1 MGAQAAIAELGLSLK
16 RVSLAFLAALLIG
29 AAPAR
34 PAEDLHAA
42 DRIRGHVEFLASDLL
57 EGRDTGSRGHL
68 IAANYVASEFR
79 QLGLKPGG
87 ANGSY
92 FLDVP
97 FRRATLAA
105 PPTISVTINGRTT
118 KLVVGKDAAVRPN
131 VTRREIALNVPL
143 VFVGHGVRDAR
154 LGIDDYSGLDVRG
167 KIVVALA
174 DSVPG
179 VPSEISAHLRSMQV
193 ETAGA
198 QGAIG
203 FIEINDAVTAGSQVQ
218 RFGSRPVVDWIDAAG
233 RTSRGGAA
241 QALVALSSEWLDRL
255 FDRAPR
261 QLKAIRADVA
271 AGKKVRGFQLPAT
284 LSVTATS
291 NWQDFT
297 SPEVLAVLPGSDPKL
312 AQEHVVLMGHL
323 DHLGLYPDAK
333 PGQDAIY
340 NGALDNAAGVATMIE
355 AAREFVE
362 SGKPPRRSVLFIANT
377 GEEYGLLGAG
387 YFASHPTIPA
397 QQIVGLVDLDMPLLL
412 YDFTDVVAFG
422 ADHSTTGLAVA
433 AAGASMHIGLAPDPM
448 PQETLFV
455 RSDHYPFVQAGV
467 PAVFLMTGQANGGA
481 QAWQKFLAETYH
493 TVKDDLAQPIRWQA
507 GAKFAELNY
516 RIARNMADAD
526 QRPLWYAGDY
536 FGETYAPSQP
546 KAQRKPGR

>member
-1 MGAQAAIAELGLSLK
+1 
-16 RVSLAFLAALLIG
+16 
-29 AAPAR
+29 
-34 PAEDLHAA
+34 
-42 DRIRGHVEFLASDLL
+42 
-57 EGRDTGSRGHL
+57 
-68 IAANYVASEFR
+68 
-79 QLGLKPGG
+79 
-87 ANGSY
+87 
-92 FLDVP
+92 
-97 FRRATLAA
+97 
-105 PPTISVTINGRTT
+105 
-118 KLVVGKDAAVRPN
+118 
-131 VTRREIALNVPL
+131 
-143 VFVGHGVRDAR
+143 
-154 LGIDDYSGLDVRG
+154 
-167 KIVVALA
+167 
-174 DSVPG
+174 
-179 VPSEISAHLRSMQV
+179 
-193 ETAGA
+193 
-198 QGAIG
+198 
-203 FIEINDAVTAGSQVQ
+203 
-218 RFGSRPVVDWIDAAG
+218 
-233 RTSRGGAA
+233 
-241 QALVALSSEWLDRL
+241 
-255 FDRAPR
+255 
-261 QLKAIRADVA
+261 
-271 AGKKVRGFQLPAT
+271 
-284 LSVTATS
+284 
-291 NWQDFT
+291 
-297 SPEVLAVLPGSDPKL
+297 
-312 AQEHVVLMGHL
+312 MGHL

-355 AAREFVE
+355 AARDFVA

-422 ADHSTTGLAVA
+422 ADHSTTGRAVA
-433 AAGASMHIGLAPDPM
+433 AAGSSMHIGLSPDPM

-546 KAQRKPGR
+546 KAQRKPVR